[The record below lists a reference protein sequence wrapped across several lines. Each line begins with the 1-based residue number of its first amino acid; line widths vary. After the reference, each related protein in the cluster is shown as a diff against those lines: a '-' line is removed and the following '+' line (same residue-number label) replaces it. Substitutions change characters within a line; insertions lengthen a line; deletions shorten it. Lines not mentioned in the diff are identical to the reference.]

1 MIDDK
6 SKQKDLNDL
15 LPSNILSEVDADSE
29 GSQGYVDNDDEI
41 VDVIILITL
50 LGLSLPPKAGKDPLQ
65 AANPLFDRPQSQIL
79 LRQQRPDVPKVPTSQ
94 AQTAIICE
102 FELYDESNVL

>member
-15 LPSNILSEVDADSE
+15 LPSHILSEVDAGSE

-41 VDVIILITL
+41 VDVIIFN
-50 LGLSLPPKAGKDPLQ
+50 
-65 AANPLFDRPQSQIL
+65 NPSR
-79 LRQQRPDVPKVPTSQ
+79 T
-94 AQTAIICE
+94 
-102 FELYDESNVL
+102 